1 MPDHGHVLM
10 TGGNGR
16 LGRELL
22 PLLPG
27 AHAPPRAALDVT
39 DGDAVAAALA
49 DLAAAAH
56 QRGQEAIVVHAAAFT
71 DVRAAEDH
79 HAACFAVNVLGTRH
93 VARACAE
100 HGAVL
105 VHISTDYVF
114 WGDTDPV
121 RAARGGYA
129 EDDPTGPVRNYYA
142 LTKLMA
148 ETEARA
154 APRHLVL
161 RTSFRPREWPYS
173 TAFTDM
179 RTSQAYVDEL
189 APELAEAVRLAP
201 RLVAAGARTLHV
213 AGPPTTAF
221 ELARRRAPDVR
232 PASKQGA
239 GVALPDDVVLD
250 VRRWRRL
257 REAAAA
263 SA

>member
-1 MPDHGHVLM
+1 V
-10 TGGNGR
+10 
-16 LGRELL
+16 
-22 PLLPG
+22 
-27 AHAPPRAALDVT
+27 
-39 DGDAVAAALA
+39 AVAEAA
-49 DLAAAAH
+49 
-56 QRGQEAIVVHAAAFT
+56 GQAAIVVHAAAFT
-71 DVRAAEDH
+71 DVRAAEDDH
-79 HAACFAVNVLGTRH
+79 DACFAVNVLGTRH

-100 HGAVL
+100 HDALL
-105 VHISTDYVF
+105 VHLSTDYVF
-114 WGDTDPV
+114 WGDADPV

-142 LTKLMA
+142 FTKLMA

-161 RTSFRPREWPYS
+161 RTSFRSREWPYP

-189 APELAEAVRLAP
+189 APELADAVRLAP

-213 AGPPTTAF
+213 AGPPTTVF

-250 VRRWRRL
+250 VRRWHRL
-257 REAAAA
+257 RAEAVAA